1 MRNSLLIVCTLTL
14 AAFLLTGTLY
24 AQNITSIKFPTA
36 ADSNSSF
43 CIKDSSS
50 TNLLRLNADGGFY
63 LGGEY
68 STGVIPKEGTGT
80 RLMWFPRKAAFRAGY
95 IDGTQW
101 NDANI
106 GYFSV
111 AIGHNATASGISSV
125 AMGPVTNASGGSSV
139 ALGNITTASGSSS
152 TALGGSTTASGSGST
167 AMGGA
172 TIASGTTSTA
182 MGIGTNAS
190 GDYSTAM
197 GNHTIASGNTSIV
210 TGYYSIANGDYSTAM
225 GSLVKVNHRGSF
237 MIGDFSKMF
246 ITSYDSSSAENE
258 MTMRF
263 SGGYRLFSNSA
274 CSTGVYMN
282 SGESGWT
289 SVCDRNKKENF
300 HQIDG
305 EQILTKIREMPIT
318 EWNYKGTDPTV
329 KYIGPVAQDF
339 YAAFH
344 LGGTDSL
351 GINTLCIDGV
361 NIAAIQALEKRTTE
375 LKTALNELQKA
386 NEKIAQVEKN
396 NSEMQIRLEKLEH
409 LIASTPSNNAQG
421 STSSK

>member
-1 MRNSLLIVCTLTL
+1 
-14 AAFLLTGTLY
+14 
-24 AQNITSIKFPTA
+24 
-36 ADSNSSF
+36 
-43 CIKDSSS
+43 
-50 TNLLRLNADGGFY
+50 
-63 LGGEY
+63 
-68 STGVIPKEGTGT
+68 
-80 RLMWFPRKAAFRAGY
+80 
-95 IDGTQW
+95 
-101 NDANI
+101 
-106 GYFSV
+106 
-111 AIGHNATASGISSV
+111 
-125 AMGPVTNASGGSSV
+125 
-139 ALGNITTASGSSS
+139 
-152 TALGGSTTASGSGST
+152 
-167 AMGGA
+167 
-172 TIASGTTSTA
+172 

-300 HQIDG
+300 RPIDG
-305 EQILTKIREMPIT
+305 EQILAKIKEMPIT
-318 EWNYKGTDPTV
+318 EWNYKGTDPKV

-339 YAAFH
+339 YSAFH

-361 NIAAIQALEKRTTE
+361 NIAAIQALEKRTSE
-375 LKTALNELQKA
+375 LLKA
-386 NEKIAQVEKN
+386 NEKIAQLENQLLQQKSEQEKVNAILSERIDKLSNLISSSTTNN
-396 NSEMQIRLEKLEH
+396 NSPAPSVQI
-409 LIASTPSNNAQG
+409 TNN
-421 STSSK
+421 K